1 MKKKFLFRLFII
13 NSIIAVF
20 SSCSK
25 KAELN
30 KADNSEPQKLITTH
44 SWYCLKSDGFEEIDL
59 PGNAPLVIKKPW
71 TESLRISGMGQT
83 AFVNSESKVNSP
95 NPKVYALVNHLGI
108 IEFDGDKKSVFADKM
123 IFKNITA
130 EGIVFMNDN
139 PVFSLYKNNFFNTS
153 STEHNAGGFPILAQF
168 DTDSKIFF
176 PILNSMSLNLPPT
189 SQVSDFFWDGTYWF
203 YCIKNSLENKTEFSY
218 LKWKPSL
225 PLLSIVP
232 PNSEVSSEKKISL
245 QNSSE
250 DEFRKCKK
258 INSFAHAPER
268 VKKLLACLPKD
279 FNFSIECKTAGGPSS
294 RFYENKTDKNGVT
307 EKGAEGKIQL
317 ADTWVAAV
325 FKDGTMYFSGA
336 LYNKHI
342 LNNSKTIALRL
353 PKLPENF
360 VYSDFGISGSFL
372 YAAWEEVSFYE
383 TGRAGFLSVDLEKV
397 LYNDF

>member
-1 MKKKFLFRLFII
+1 MKKNFLFRLFII

-30 KADNSEPQKLITTH
+30 NADNTESRKQITTH
-44 SWYCLKSDGFEEIDL
+44 CWYYLKSDGFEEIDL

-71 TESLRISGMGQT
+71 TESLRISGIGQT
-83 AFVNSESKVNSP
+83 ASVNSENSVNAA

-108 IEFDGDKKSVFADKM
+108 IEFDGDKKNVFSDKM
-123 IFKNITA
+123 LFKNITA
-130 EGIVFMNDN
+130 EGIVFMSGN
-139 PVFSLYKNNFFNTS
+139 PVFSLYKNNFFNTTS
-153 STEHNAGGFPILAQF
+153 SEHNAGDFPILAQF
-168 DTDSKIFF
+168 DKESKIFF
-176 PILNSMSLNLPPT
+176 PILNSLSLNLPPT
-189 SQVSDFFWDGTYWF
+189 SQVNDFFWDGTYWF

-225 PLLSIVP
+225 QLLSIVP
-232 PNSEVSSEKKISL
+232 TKSAFSTEKKINIQS
-245 QNSSE
+245 SSE
-250 DEFRKCKK
+250 DEFRRCKR
-258 INSFAHAPER
+258 INSFSEAPER
-268 VKKLLACLPKD
+268 VKKLFTCLPEN

-294 RFYENKTDKNGVT
+294 RFYENKTNKNSVT
-307 EKGAEGKIQL
+307 AEGKVQL
-317 ADTWVAAV
+317 SDTWVAAV

-342 LNNSKTIALRL
+342 LNNSRTIALRL

-372 YAAWEEVSFYE
+372 YVAWEEVSFYE